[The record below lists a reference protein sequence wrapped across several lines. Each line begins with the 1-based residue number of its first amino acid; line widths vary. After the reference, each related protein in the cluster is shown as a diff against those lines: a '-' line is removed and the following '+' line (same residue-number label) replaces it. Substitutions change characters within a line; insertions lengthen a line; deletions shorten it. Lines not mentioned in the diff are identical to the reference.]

1 MVPFVFEEISAMEAQ
16 WVARRAMLRHLALQ
30 HPEWT
35 RSQLALACGGSIS
48 FVKKWLTRFR
58 ETDPNDVQVL
68 FSRSRARHTPPPP
81 PDLRLV
87 QRIIEI
93 RTAPPENLQRTP
105 GPRTIL
111 YYLQRDADL
120 QAQGVV
126 PPTSTRTIWKI
137 LRTLGFI
144 FDPPER
150 THQALPPREPLEE
163 VQTDF
168 KDITT
173 VPADPEG
180 KRQHVIETLNFVD
193 AGTSVVLSAQ
203 AHDDF
208 HAETAL
214 DAVITF
220 LRAYGLPPML
230 TWDRDPRWVGSAS
243 GRDFPSPFRRFLL
256 CLGIQPNVCPPQR
269 PDKNAFVE
277 RYHRSYNQECLQI
290 HRPTTLQEVR
300 EATEQFMQHYNF
312 ERPHQGRSCKDQPP
326 RVAFPTLPK
335 LPPLPETVDPDRW
348 LQSIHGHAFPRRIG
362 SDGCVNVDE
371 ELYYIK
377 QALAGQHIVLLVN
390 AKDELFEV
398 YHQDKLIKH
407 VPIKGLHGEVL
418 PFDRYV
424 TLIKQEARSEQRR
437 LMMSGR
443 SFRQLRLWA

>member
-1 MVPFVFEEISAMEAQ
+1 MAFLPCSPSTEIPDGSAVPVAVIFPLHFAASCSVWASNPMF
-16 WVARRAMLRHLALQ
+16 ARR
-30 HPEWT
+30 
-35 RSQLALACGGSIS
+35 S
-48 FVKKWLTRFR
+48 
-58 ETDPNDVQVL
+58 
-68 FSRSRARHTPPPP
+68 
-81 PDLRLV
+81 
-87 QRIIEI
+87 
-93 RTAPPENLQRTP
+93 
-105 GPRTIL
+105 
-111 YYLQRDADL
+111 
-120 QAQGVV
+120 
-126 PPTSTRTIWKI
+126 
-137 LRTLGFI
+137 
-144 FDPPER
+144 
-150 THQALPPREPLEE
+150 
-163 VQTDF
+163 
-168 KDITT
+168 
-173 VPADPEG
+173 
-180 KRQHVIETLNFVD
+180 
-193 AGTSVVLSAQ
+193 
-203 AHDDF
+203 
-208 HAETAL
+208 
-214 DAVITF
+214 
-220 LRAYGLPPML
+220 
-230 TWDRDPRWVGSAS
+230 
-243 GRDFPSPFRRFLL
+243 
-256 CLGIQPNVCPPQR
+256 R

-418 PFDRYV
+418 PFARYV